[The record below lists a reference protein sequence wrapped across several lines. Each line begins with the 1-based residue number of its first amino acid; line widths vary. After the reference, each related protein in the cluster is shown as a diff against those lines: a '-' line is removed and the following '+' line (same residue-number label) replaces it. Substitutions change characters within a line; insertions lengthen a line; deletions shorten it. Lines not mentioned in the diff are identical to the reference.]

1 MGVERVSELIL
12 MRKLMKW
19 VFMMGG
25 FDETL
30 TGIEML
36 MTLSEWVVPWASAL
50 RTIKR

>member
-1 MGVERVSELIL
+1 MSELIL

-25 FDETL
+25 IDETL
-30 TGIEML
+30 TGGEML
-36 MTLSEWVVPWASAL
+36 MTLGEGVVPWASAL